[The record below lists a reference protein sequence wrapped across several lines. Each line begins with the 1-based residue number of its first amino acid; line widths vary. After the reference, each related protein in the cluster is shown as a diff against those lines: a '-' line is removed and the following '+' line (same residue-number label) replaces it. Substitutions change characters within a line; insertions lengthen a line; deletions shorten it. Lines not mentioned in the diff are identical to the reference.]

1 MLITSETPL
10 ILGLHRIGYPPRNA
24 QIRGLFTSP
33 MLLRFELTIL
43 KSLGYRFST
52 LSDAFRFPQP
62 RTAVITFDD
71 GYRDNMIA
79 AETILSDFGAPATVF
94 VVTAD
99 VGQSGVVW
107 SEAGEKLPAEMLGW
121 EDLGK
126 LTMMGWEIGSHSHF
140 HIHHDRRSE
149 TEQREIIAK
158 SIDSIEKNLGF
169 RPRTFAYP
177 YGAYNSITKNVVRE
191 LNFSH
196 AVTTRPPMA
205 SEREAAL
212 IDPYELPRI
221 SIGGRHVLHYLRAV
235 NRTCLALQGNRP
247 SNVTGFRLGSRAFLS
262 AFSRNLFATRNKI
275 MP

>member
-1 MLITSETPL
+1 MLISSETPL

-33 MLLRFELTIL
+33 KLLRFELTIL

-71 GYRDNMIA
+71 GYRDNLIA

-94 VVTAD
+94 VVTSD
-99 VGQSGVVW
+99 VGKSGVVW

-121 EDLGK
+121 EDLRK
-126 LTMMGWEIGSHSHF
+126 LTTMGWEIGSHSHF

-149 TEQREIIAK
+149 AEQRRIIAK
-158 SIDSIEKNLGF
+158 SIDSIEQNLGF

-177 YGAYNSITKNVVRE
+177 YGAYNAITKSIVRG
-191 LNFSH
+191 LDFSY
-196 AVTTRPPMA
+196 AVTTRPPTA
-205 SEREAAL
+205 SDKEAGL
-212 IDPYELPRI
+212 TDPYELPRI
-221 SIGGRHVLHYLRAV
+221 SIGGRHALHYLKV
-235 NRTCLALQGNRP
+235 MNRTRLALHGSRR
-247 SNVTGFRLGSRAFLS
+247 SNVAGFRLGSRAFLS
-262 AFSRNLFATRNKI
+262 AFSRNLFAARDKI